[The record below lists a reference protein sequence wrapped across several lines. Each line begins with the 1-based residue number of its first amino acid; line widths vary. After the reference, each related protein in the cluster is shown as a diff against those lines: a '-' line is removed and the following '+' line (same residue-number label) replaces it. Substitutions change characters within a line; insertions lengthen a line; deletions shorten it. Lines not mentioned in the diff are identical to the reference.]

1 MQEDGSGTA
10 RRSEKCVEHEY
21 VFIWETKPTAKERVE
36 QRSRRREEKERV
48 DGRKIRRKRR

>member
-10 RRSEKCVEHEY
+10 RRSEKCMEQEY

-48 DGRKIRRKRR
+48 DGRKIRRKYI